1 MQNASML
8 EANCPRNSD
17 FPETF
22 SRCDTRSISKFL
34 RGHLLAP
41 FHFDV
46 QNPQKA
52 ATAANHMQFF
62 TVPNRSA
69 GSHLRPRCFGRL
81 QLQLT
86 ILPAKLCMDTGP
98 RRERPLPIEYLNGS
112 PLPHNPTVFLLKH
125 RRCRRLRMTLR

>member
-17 FPETF
+17 FPEAF
-22 SRCDTRSISKFL
+22 SGRDTRSISKFL

-52 ATAANHMQFF
+52 ATAANHAQFF
-62 TVPNRSA
+62 TVPDR
-69 GSHLRPRCFGRL
+69 GTGIHLWPHSFGRL
-81 QLQLT
+81 
-86 ILPAKLCMDTGP
+86 
-98 RRERPLPIEYLNGS
+98 
-112 PLPHNPTVFLLKH
+112 
-125 RRCRRLRMTLR
+125 